1 MKFIQGFVFLSLF
14 TTNFA
19 FSHVIYDKSRDRNI
33 PVEVSYPHTDIKCSE
48 LSKCPVVFISAGY
61 GVEHTK
67 YSFLTNSLNRLGYMV
82 ISIAHELSE
91 DPPLSIQGDLYKTR
105 SENWIRGA
113 KTLDFVRDEL
123 KGTNPN
129 YDFNSLVLVGHS
141 NGGDISAWLANE
153 KKTYIKTV
161 ITLDNRRVPLP
172 LDKKI
177 GVLSIRG
184 SDFLADEGVLP
195 TDNQKTIYQ
204 GCIVQ
209 IPNSRHNDMSDYGP
223 NWLKEKMSLLVT
235 QYLQGASCVS
245 LESVPQRPE

>member
-1 MKFIQGFVFLSLF
+1 MKFIQGLVFLSIF

-19 FSHVIYDKSRDRNI
+19 FSYVIYDKSRDRNI
-33 PVEVSYPHTDIKCSE
+33 PVEVSYPPSDIKCSVQ
-48 LSKCPVVFISAGY
+48 SKCPVAFISAGY
-61 GVEHTK
+61 GIEHTK
-67 YSFLTNSLNRLGYMV
+67 YSFLTNPLNKLGYIT
-82 ISIAHELSE
+82 ISIAHELPK
-91 DPPLSIQGDLYKTR
+91 DPPISIQSNLYKTR

-129 YDFNSLVLVGHS
+129 YDFDSLVLVGHS

-172 LDKKI
+172 RDNKI

-184 SDFLADEGVLP
+184 SDFPADEGVLP
-195 TDNQKTIYQ
+195 TDNEKAIYK

-209 IPNSRHNDMSDYGP
+209 IPKSRHNDMSDYGP
-223 NWLKEKMSLLVT
+223 SWLKESMSLLVT
-235 QYLQGASCVS
+235 RYLQGTSCIS
-245 LESVPQRPE
+245 LENEAKNLQ